1 MVIGRKI
8 WGLCA
13 FSFKLLQ
20 NYHLAHT
27 THKTRVDDKVQGEP
41 WDRQH
46 ETAAMITLPVS
57 LKRDVI

>member
-27 THKTRVDDKVQGEP
+27 THKTQVDDKVQGEP
-41 WDRQH
+41 WNRQH
-46 ETAAMITLPVS
+46 ETAAMITLPV
-57 LKRDVI
+57 

>member
-27 THKTRVDDKVQGEP
+27 THKTRVDDKVQGEL

-46 ETAAMITLPVS
+46 ETAAMITLPV
-57 LKRDVI
+57 